1 MVDRA
6 LVEEVADGETGVTR
20 ADDDR
25 RRLSAGPA
33 QLTSTVTLVGLVTTS
48 KTADRFWD

>member
-6 LVEEVADGETGVTR
+6 LAEEVADGETGVTS

-25 RRLSAGPA
+25 RCVGAGLA